1 MQMQKTKRQRNSH
14 ASFTSDDSD
23 FGVQSCNDAYN
34 EVLQHGG
41 GSDFVRYSW
50 FNVRSGI
57 KSMKYNYEI
66 KPQENSLFYEIKSL
80 SQQLVQVKRGL
91 WPSAEKCA
99 AALDSSPGVEFLNAR
114 AFANPME
121 ALGEYKKGGLN
132 QMFINRSAIK
142 LANIDAFLSFE
153 LTIPRVS
160 TNGGTNCFLF
170 ADLCGAPGGFSEY
183 IMKRIRSKGTGCAC
197 RGYGISLV
205 GSNEHGNG
213 ALWRLE
219 DFCQSD
225 STFSLNYHV
234 FYGSDGTGDL
244 YNWENLESFKN
255 DIQCD
260 LQKAGIAQRKMN
272 LVVADGGFDAQR
284 DSECQEE
291 LAQKLIICELA
302 AALELIDCGG
312 TLLLKMFGYRTESMR
327 MAMRSMSDF
336 FDSMEMIKPISSR
349 PASSE
354 RYVVLSE
361 FQGLPENWEGGQSWI
376 NSVLIC
382 NCLQQD
388 ISFYSRVDAYLDQF
402 DRDMLI
408 LNLKACFAILS
419 YLERKIIP
427 GDSNKCRIDVH
438 FKKNHDPINIK
449 MYKHGWQLF
458 I

>member
-1 MQMQKTKRQRNSH
+1 MHIQKTKRLRSAH
-14 ASFTSDDSD
+14 AFKSGDSD
-23 FGVQSCNDAYN
+23 SGVQSCNDAYD
-34 EVLQHGG
+34 EVLQHGDG
-41 GSDFVRYSW
+41 CGSIRNSW
-50 FNVRSGI
+50 FNVRYIQKRENVGE
-57 KSMKYNYEI
+57 MR
-66 KPQENSLFYEIKSL
+66 PQERSLFFEIKSL
-80 SQQLVQVKRGL
+80 SQQLIQVKRGL
-91 WPSAEKCA
+91 WPAAEKCA
-99 AALDSSPGVEFLNAR
+99 AALDSSPSVEFLNAR
-114 AFANPME
+114 TFANPME
-121 ALGEYKKGGLN
+121 SLGECKNGGLN

-160 TNGGTNCFLF
+160 ANGGINYFLF

-197 RGYGISLV
+197 RGYGISLI
-205 GSNEHGNG
+205 GSNEHGKG

-225 STFSLNYHV
+225 STFSINYHV
-234 FYGSDGTGDL
+234 LYGCDGTGDL
-244 YNWENLESFKN
+244 YNWENLKTFKS

-291 LAQKLIICELA
+291 LAQKLVLCELA
-302 AALELIDCGG
+302 AALELIDDGG
-312 TLLLKMFGYRTESMR
+312 TLLLKIFGCRTDSIR
-327 MAMRSMSDF
+327 MAMRSMSDL
-336 FDSMEMIKPISSR
+336 FDTMEMIKPVSSR

-354 RYVVLSE
+354 RYVVLSN
-361 FQGLPENWEGGQSWI
+361 FQGVPTNWEGGQNWI
-376 NSVLIC
+376 NNVLIS
-382 NCLQQD
+382 NCLQKD
-388 ISFYSRVDAYLDQF
+388 IGFYSRVDNFLDQF
-402 DRDMLI
+402 DRDMLL

-419 YLERKIIP
+419 YLEKKTIAEE
-427 GDSNKCRIDVH
+427 SNENRNDMQ
-438 FKKNHDPINIK
+438 FKKDHDQINIK